1 MAGWLAKPSEQRQVA
16 AASVS
21 PSGRKKR
28 RNKGK
33 EKKRKRRGL
42 LTKKMDCTRLGQAE
56 DLGHVRKSGLGRE
69 E

>member
-1 MAGWLAKPSEQRQVA
+1 VAAWLAKPSEQRQVA

-21 PSGRKKR
+21 QRKKR

-33 EKKRKRRGL
+33 EKRKGRGL